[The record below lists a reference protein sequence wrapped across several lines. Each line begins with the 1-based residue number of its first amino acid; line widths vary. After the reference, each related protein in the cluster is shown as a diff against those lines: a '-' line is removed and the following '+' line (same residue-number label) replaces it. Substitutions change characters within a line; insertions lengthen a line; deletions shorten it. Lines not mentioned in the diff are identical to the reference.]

1 MWSKCSKMPWYR
13 EVEKLRMDDPKVLD
27 IFRRYPGN
35 PIITTKDLPY
45 GANSVFNA
53 GATKVGSE
61 TLLLL
66 RVEDRRGISHLT
78 AARSKDGLTNWR
90 IEPKP
95 TLAPEPRLHPE
106 EIWGIEDPRITF
118 VEELGKWAAYTAFS
132 LGGPLVALALTEDFQ
147 SFERLGPV
155 MPPEDKDAAL
165 FPRRFQGRWAMI
177 HRPVPGSG
185 STGAHMWIS
194 FSPDMKHWGDHQIL
208 LKARRG
214 GWWDAHKIGLSAPP
228 LATQQ
233 GWLILYHGV
242 RTTASGCIYRLGLA
256 LLDLEDPRK
265 VKARSDSWIFGP
277 EQEYERFGDVDKVV
291 FPCGWVQEGDTVH
304 LYYGG
309 ADTCVAVATASITEL
324 LEWLKAHNLY
334 GGKES

>member
-1 MWSKCSKMPWYR
+1 M
-13 EVEKLRMDDPKVLD
+13 EEPKVLD

-53 GATKVGSE
+53 GAAQVGSE

-78 AARSKDGLTNWR
+78 VARSKNGVTNWQ
-90 IEPKP
+90 IQQKP
-95 TLAPEPRLHPE
+95 TLVPEPRLHPE

-118 VEELGKWAAYTAFS
+118 VEELGKWVIAYTAFS

-147 SFERLGPV
+147 TFERLGPV

-165 FPRRFQGRWAMI
+165 FPVRFWGRWAMI
-177 HRPVPGSG
+177 HRPVPGPG
-185 STGAHMWIS
+185 SAGAHMWIS
-194 FSPDMKHWGDHQIL
+194 FSPDLKHWGDHQIL
-208 LKARRG
+208 LKARKG
-214 GWWDAHKIGLSAPP
+214 GWWDATKIGLSTPP
-228 LATQQ
+228 LATQE

-256 LLDLEDPRK
+256 LLDLKDPRQ
-265 VKARSDSWIFGP
+265 VLARSDSWIFGP
-277 EQEYERFGDVDKVV
+277 EQEYEMFGDVDKVV
-291 FPCGWVQEGDTVH
+291 FPCGWVQQGDTLR

-309 ADTCVAVATASITEL
+309 ADACVAMATASVKEL
-324 LEWLKAHNLY
+324 LQWLKAHNLY
-334 GGKES
+334 RGRES